1 MTYVHPPRSN
11 HNCKDSGICASKSM
25 TNRRKFVSA
34 LLASCFAGYSDKV
47 VQASPP
53 HLPNFVLLL
62 ADDLGYGDLSC
73 YGSANIHTPNL
84 DRMARDGAQLEE
96 FYAFPTCTPS
106 RAALLT
112 GRYPLRSG
120 MTRVLAPHEH
130 FGLPDTE
137 ITLGQA
143 LEKRGYATAC
153 IGKWHLGDMPRYAP
167 NRHGFEYF
175 YGLHYSNDMTLPLVD
190 WPPVRLYRN
199 QTIIESPAQQS
210 TLTKRYTE
218 EAIGFIARNKN
229 RPFFL
234 YLPYTMPHIPLAAS
248 SDFRGKSPYG
258 LYGDAVDEI
267 DWSVGQILTSLK
279 TQGLDQN
286 TVVVFTS
293 DNGPA
298 IRTEFVSRA
307 GSAGPFRGGKGTTW
321 EGGTRVPCIVRWPD
335 HVLSGLKLNGIAS
348 LIDMFPTFIELA
360 KGALP
365 RDRVIDGKSLVA
377 WLEGK
382 APSPECEFF
391 YYSGR
396 RLFAVRDEEWK
407 LHFIKRKRG
416 PKGHL
421 STPVYCHPP
430 ELYDLVKD
438 PGEKQNVAAEHP
450 EIVARLSRIAVEFQA
465 TMKPGE
471 LPPPFW
477 KTFLPRI
484 HTAG

>member
-1 MTYVHPPRSN
+1 
-11 HNCKDSGICASKSM
+11 M
-25 TNRRKFVSA
+25 TNRRNFISS
-34 LLASCFAGYSDKV
+34 LLASYFAGDS
-47 VQASPP
+47 SPQ
-53 HLPNFVLLL
+53 LPNFVLLL

-73 YGSANIHTPNL
+73 YGSGDIQTPNL
-84 DRMARDGAQLEE
+84 DRMAKEGAQLDE

-120 MTRVLAPHEH
+120 LTRVLAPREH
-130 FGLPDTE
+130 FGLSDTE

-153 IGKWHLGDMPRYAP
+153 IGKWHLGDMPRYTP
-167 NRHGFEYF
+167 NRHGFQYF
-175 YGLHYSNDMTLPLVD
+175 YGLHYSNDMTLPVVD
-190 WPPVRLYRN
+190 WPPVRLFRN
-199 QTIIESPAQQS
+199 EKVIESPAHQS

-218 EAIGFIARNKN
+218 EAIGFIDRNKN

-248 SDFRGKSPYG
+248 TDFRGKSAYG

-279 TQGLDQN
+279 TLGIDQN
-286 TVVVFTS
+286 TITVFTS

-298 IRTEFVSRA
+298 IRTELVARA
-307 GSAGPFRGGKGTTW
+307 GSAGAFRGGKGTTW
-321 EGGTRVPCIVRWPD
+321 EGGTRVPCIVRWPG
-335 HVLSGLKLNGIAS
+335 HVPSGLKLNGIAS
-348 LIDMFPTFIELA
+348 LMDIFPTFIELA
-360 KGALP
+360 NGALP
-365 RDRVIDGKSLVA
+365 SDRVIDGKSLVPF
-377 WLEGK
+377 LEGK
-382 APSPECEFF
+382 APSPEREFF

-396 RLFAVRDEEWK
+396 RLFAVRDAEWK
-407 LHFIKRKRG
+407 LHFIERKRG

-430 ELYDLVKD
+430 QLYNLLKD
-438 PGEKQNVAAEHP
+438 PEERQELASEHP
-450 EIVARLSRIAVEFQA
+450 EIVERLSRIALDFQA
-465 TMKPGE
+465 TMMPGK

-477 KTFLPRI
+477 KTFLP
-484 HTAG
+484 